1 MTMPFKSISII
12 GLGYIGLPTAAVLA
26 SRRGNVVGV
35 DVSREVVDTVNAGT
49 VRTVEPGLVE
59 LLAEVT
65 AQGQLRAVEHPEAAD
80 AFIIAVPTPIT
91 EDHKPDISYV
101 RAAALSLA
109 PVLRRDNL
117 IILESTSPVGTTEQM
132 AQWLAEARPDLA
144 FPHQTGEAAEVQ
156 IAYCPERILP
166 GNMLEEL
173 VNNDRIVG
181 GMTARASAM
190 ATELYRVFVQGEI
203 VTTSVRTAEMCKL
216 TENSFRDVN
225 IAFANELSMICDKL
239 DINVWELIKL
249 ANKHPRVNILQPGCG
264 VGGHCIPVDPWFI
277 VDSALEGARLIR
289 TAREVNDHKPEW
301 IVEKVKQAIDKHLKE
316 HSEKTIADVTVACWG
331 LAYKPN
337 TNDVRNSPALQIV
350 KGIAKLGC
358 RLAIIEPYFQDD
370 CDVVREL
377 VRYLCSLEDAR
388 KTADI
393 HCVLVPHRIF
403 SDVSSERYRME
414 ILSKHLEPTSVDKFA
429 NNSSFNETA

>member
-1 MTMPFKSISII
+1 MLFKSISII

-26 SRRGNVVGV
+26 SRMGNVIGV
-35 DVSREVVDTVNAGT
+35 DVGREVVHTVNAGT

-132 AQWLAEARPDLA
+132 AQWLAEARPDLT
-144 FPHQTGEAAEVQ
+144 FPQQANDEADVQ

-166 GNMLEEL
+166 GKMLEEL
-173 VNNDRIVG
+173 ASNDRIVG

-190 ATELYRVFVQGEI
+190 ATELYRLFVQGEI

-225 IAFANELSMICDKL
+225 IAFANELSMICGKL
-239 DINVWELIKL
+239 NVDVWELIKL
-249 ANKHPRVNILQPGCG
+249 ANRHPRVNILQPGCG

-277 VDSALEGARLIR
+277 VDSARDDARLIR
-289 TAREVNDHKPEW
+289 MAREVNDSKPEW
-301 IVEKVKQAIDKHLKE
+301 VVEKVKEAIDKHLRE
-316 HSEKTIADVTVACWG
+316 HPEKTITDVTLACWG
-331 LAYKPN
+331 LTYKPD
-337 TNDVRNSPALQIV
+337 TNDIRNSPALQV
-350 KGIAKLGC
+350 
-358 RLAIIEPYFQDD
+358 
-370 CDVVREL
+370 
-377 VRYLCSLEDAR
+377 VRYLTRLGCGVVVVEPYWQSGQKSYGYSEVSFCSVEIAIER
-388 KTADI
+388 ADI
-393 HCVLVPHRIF
+393 NCILVQHKFIEDTLPRIA
-403 SDVSSERYRME
+403 
-414 ILSKHLEPTSVDKFA
+414 KA
-429 NNSSFNETA
+429 NFFY